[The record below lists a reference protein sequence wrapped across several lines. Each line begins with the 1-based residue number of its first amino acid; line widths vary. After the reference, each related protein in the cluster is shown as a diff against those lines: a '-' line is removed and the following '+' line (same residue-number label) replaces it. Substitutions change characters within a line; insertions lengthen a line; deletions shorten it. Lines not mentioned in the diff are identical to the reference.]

1 MAAVT
6 IAQIK
11 NLQTR
16 TGAGIMDC
24 KKALIEADGDE
35 ERAID
40 ILREKGIAKAASK
53 AGRVAAEGIC
63 NVLVCNECKKAV
75 IVEVNCET
83 DFVSG
88 SPKFREFVEAVSQ
101 RLLEKAPATLE
112 EAKELTQ
119 DLFTDAVVAMRENF
133 VLRRFEIIEAKGDE
147 AFGSYMHMGG
157 KITALVLLSK
167 DLGDVNRGIAM
178 TVASSDP
185 YYLTIE
191 DVPAEARERELALAK
206 KEVAEDPKLAAKPDQ
221 VKAMIAERKVAS
233 RLGEN
238 CLDQKPYALD
248 PEGKLLVA
256 ELCKQK
262 DLKVL
267 KFVRYMVGDGVEKT
281 PEAE

>member
-1 MAAVT
+1 MAVT

-35 ERAID
+35 EKAID

-53 AGRVAAEGIC
+53 AGRVAAEGLC
-63 NVLVCNECKKAV
+63 NVKICSECHKAI

-88 SPKFREFVEAVSQ
+88 SPKFREFVEAVSE
-101 RLLEKAPATLE
+101 RLLKNSPATLE

-133 VLRRFEIIEAKGDE
+133 VLRRYEILEAKGEE

-157 KITALVLLSK
+157 KISALVLLSK
-167 DLGDVNRGIAM
+167 DLGEVNRGVAM
-178 TVASSDP
+178 TVASADP
-185 YYLTIE
+185 YFLTLE
-191 DVPAEARERELALAK
+191 DVPAEARERELALAQ
-206 KEVAEDPKLAAKPDQ
+206 KEVEEDPKLQAKPEN
-221 VKAMIAERKVAS
+221 VRAMIAERKVAS

-256 ELCKQK
+256 QLCKDK

-267 KFVRYMVGDGVEKT
+267 KFVRYMVGDGVEK
-281 PEAE
+281 PAEEE

>member
-1 MAAVT
+1 MAVT
-6 IAQIK
+6 IQQIK
-11 NLQTR
+11 NLQNR

-24 KKALIEADGDE
+24 KKALIEADGNE
-35 ERAID
+35 EKAID

-53 AGRVAAEGIC
+53 AGRVAAEGLC
-63 NVLVCNECKKAV
+63 NVKICEKCGKAV

-88 SPKFREFVEAVSQ
+88 SPKFREFVDAVAD
-101 RLLEKAPATLE
+101 RLLEKQPATLE
-112 EAKELTQ
+112 EAKEATQ

-133 VLRRFEIIEAKGDE
+133 VLRRFVILEAKDGQ

-157 KITALVLLSK
+157 KISALVLLSK
-167 DLGDVNRGIAM
+167 DLGDVNRGVAM
-178 TVASSDP
+178 TVASADP
-185 YYLTIE
+185 YYLTLE
-191 DVPAEARERELALAK
+191 DVPAEARERELALAQ

-256 ELCKQK
+256 QLCKDK

-267 KFVRYMVGDGVEKT
+267 TFVRYMVGDGVEK
-281 PEAE
+281 AEEE